1 MHVMFIEYGMGL
13 DLHGQDATV
22 AAVRAARDAIGRSS
36 LPGMR
41 LVLPDGDLGRMQVHV
56 KLAVPVAAERVDVER
71 VKQVFPYG
79 QVSVEITPGG
89 MLCTSGIVLTEHG
102 DSEDLVIIVNA
113 AVEVG
118 Y

>member
-1 MHVMFIEYGMGL
+1 MRVMFIEYGMGL
-13 DLHGQDATV
+13 DLHGQNATV

-41 LVLPDGDLGRMQVHV
+41 SVLPDGDLSRMLVHV
-56 KLAVPVAAERVDVER
+56 RLAVPVAAERVDAEQ

-79 QVSVEITPGG
+79 QVTVQIVPGG
-89 MLCTSGIVLTEHG
+89 MLCASGIVLPEHG